1 MLRPVAPRLPAVAL
15 LAALVLA
22 GCGDSG
28 PTDEQ
33 QIRTTLDQFAQATAA
48 QDYPALC
55 QRILAPKLVDTLEQI
70 GLPCEAALRRGFE
83 GVKQPQ
89 ISVGDVSV
97 DGDSAKAQVRSS
109 AEGQKPSQ
117 DTVEL
122 DRVNGQWRI
131 SSLTT
136 GSQRVQQDP

>member
-1 MLRPVAPRLPAVAL
+1 MLRPVAPRLPAVVL
-15 LAALVLA
+15 LAALALA

-89 ISVGDVSV
+89 ISVGEVSV

-136 GSQRVQQDP
+136 GSQRAEQGP

>member
-15 LAALVLA
+15 LAALALA

-28 PTDEQ
+28 PSDEQ
-33 QIRTTLDQFAQATAA
+33 QIRATLDRFAEATAA

-89 ISVGDVSV
+89 ISVGEVTV

-109 AEGQKPSQ
+109 AEGQQPSQ

-122 DRVNGQWRI
+122 TKVNGQWRI
-131 SSLTT
+131 SSLAAGSRRT
-136 GSQRVQQDP
+136 G

>member
-15 LAALVLA
+15 LAALALA

-28 PTDEQ
+28 PSDEQ
-33 QIRTTLDQFAQATAA
+33 QIRGTLDQFAQATAA
-48 QDYPALC
+48 KDYEALC
-55 QRILAPKLVDTLEQI
+55 QRIFAPKLVETLEQI
-70 GLPCEAALRRGFE
+70 GLPCEAALRKGIE

-89 ISVGDVSV
+89 ISVGAVTV
-97 DGDSAKAQVRSS
+97 DGDSAKAEVRSS
-109 AEGQKPSQ
+109 ADGQKPSQ

-136 GSQRVQQDP
+136 GSQRAGQGS

>member
-15 LAALVLA
+15 LAALALA

-28 PTDEQ
+28 PSDEQ
-33 QIRTTLDQFAQATAA
+33 QIRATLDQFAQATAA

-89 ISVGDVSV
+89 ISVGDVTV

-136 GSQRVQQDP
+136 GSQRADQSP